1 MKEEGNKHFSFH
13 YEALEVWSIYL
24 WIILSNVIILFGD
37 ELFITEG

>member
-1 MKEEGNKHFSFH
+1 MKEEGNKQLSFH
-13 YEALEVWSIYL
+13 YETLEVWSIYL